1 MVVSKIIWHDL
12 NLPAINLWSLPMATY
27 NGVTGDALVTKVGNK
42 EQQQKYADN
51 YDRIFKKEPTERN
64 PDPDWD
70 EGRIDVIGQ
79 NDCMH
84 YGWHKHDGS
93 LECPVD
99 KEAMVEVET
108 WTPTKIIQKAYVL
121 HWKSV
126 KFYRVI
132 DNV

>member
-1 MVVSKIIWHDL
+1 
-12 NLPAINLWSLPMATY
+12 MAAY

-42 EQQQKYADN
+42 EQQQKYSDN
-51 YDRIFKKEPTERN
+51 YDRIFKKEPTERD
-64 PDPDWD
+64 PDPEWD
-70 EGRIDVIGQ
+70 EGRIDAIGQ
-79 NDCMH
+79 NGDH
-84 YGWHKHDGS
+84 YGWFKHDGS
-93 LECPVD
+93 IECPVH

-108 WTPTKIIQKAYVL
+108 WTPNKIVQKANNL